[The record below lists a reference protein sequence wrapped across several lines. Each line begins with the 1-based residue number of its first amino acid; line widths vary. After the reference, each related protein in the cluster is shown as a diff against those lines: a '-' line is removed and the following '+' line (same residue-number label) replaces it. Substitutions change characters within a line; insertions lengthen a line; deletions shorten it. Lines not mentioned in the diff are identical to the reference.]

1 VQGKGWENDLPG
13 PRFIYLH
20 RGGFSVAEMVIC
32 RVAEG
37 GSAVA
42 EMVICRVVEGGS
54 AEAEALGANL
64 GKV

>member
-1 VQGKGWENDLPG
+1 
-13 PRFIYLH
+13 
-20 RGGFSVAEMVIC
+20 VAEMVIC

-42 EMVICRVVEGGS
+42 EMVICRVAEGGS
-54 AEAEALGANL
+54 AVAEALGANL